1 METHLSRFL
10 QRWNEVIS
18 GPSVVHPTIPC
29 ASPCSDLCVYNM
41 LIWSAVNCELHMGTR
56 SIFLSSCPSPA
67 WCLILV
73 IPVDW
78 LTGLWKTLFP
88 PQEPFENSSSWVAGS
103 FFSCGHHETPYNL
116 VSVFGLVARVFRAK
130 PVTIPAGAPAWNG
143 NTNLATAS
151 FSSPLGSYFFSY
163 FCCYVENIHINCLKS
178 CLEQKRVSVNSS

>member
-1 METHLSRFL
+1 MYLT
-10 QRWNEVIS
+10 
-18 GPSVVHPTIPC
+18 TPC
-29 ASPCSDLCVYNM
+29 AFPCSSLRMYNM

-56 SIFLSSCPSPA
+56 SGFLSSCPSPT

-88 PQEPFENSSSWVAGS
+88 PQEPFENASSWVAGS
-103 FFSCGHHETPYNL
+103 FFSCGHHETPYSL
-116 VSVFGLVARVFRAK
+116 VSVFRLVARVFRAK
-130 PVTIPAGAPAWNG
+130 PVTTPAWNG

-151 FSSPLGSYFFSY
+151 FSSPLGFYFFSY